1 MSSSRI
7 RSSSVTHPV
16 EEKLLL
22 DESSSPMVRANTVR
36 SWSHSL
42 RSLYVPAE
50 LTLPWYDDSDGRS
63 RKLLEKWKPKK
74 SSDEIKNE
82 QLNEAKILETDLAET
97 HPKLLEEWNSF
108 IHDKK
113 NADFNRQIQEGTMN
127 EYTFREQFKIEVGDK
142 DKCKV
147 VDKFLLTK
155 EIKSQKPPMP
165 VLSSWEEMVH
175 LFGDEKEPKACAPAY
190 WKEEVSVGWGDR
202 ARLIKVGVDVPAIWE
217 IADAEQMITAD
228 LYITFTWEVKA
239 KRDEIWDSVKR
250 EFRVPVWK
258 IVLKSGKFISNL
270 KKHDIL
276 DDHLSCGDEKNGRVT
291 IIQRVTMTADFSQVF
306 ELSRFPFDEQIIGW
320 TIRYWLIPYSF
331 MEDGKTI
338 LRRGRLIFYEDI
350 KWKCRVKKNALKPVD
365 EWSIIRDEE
374 QLYDKLN
381 FEFTVTDTLM
391 DPKNGR
397 VWPEIRFSFKVKR
410 NPDFM
415 LWNVVLPITLIVYFG
430 LFGNLTAFY
439 NDFDRT
445 SFTAALLFT
454 IFSIKNNVQYAL
466 SKIGYSTALD
476 SYILLSQ
483 GMVILQGV
491 CGVLISHVESETLRK
506 GSEEGEL
513 EDYMGPLVLGICGS
527 FIWTYITY
535 RFWMRRPLSCICN
548 CS

>member
-1 MSSSRI
+1 
-7 RSSSVTHPV
+7 
-16 EEKLLL
+16 LLL
-22 DESSSPMVRANTVR
+22 DESSSPIVRAQTVR

-74 SSDEIKNE
+74 RSDEIKNE

-113 NADFNRQIQEGTMN
+113 NADFKRQIEEGTMN
-127 EYTFREQFKIEVGDK
+127 EYTFREQFKIEVGEK
-142 DKCKV
+142 DKCKL
-147 VDKFLLTK
+147 VDKYLLTK

-165 VLSSWEEMVH
+165 VLSSWEEMVQ
-175 LFGDEKEPKACAPAY
+175 LFGDEKEHKACAPAY
-190 WKEEVSVGWGDR
+190 WKNEVSVGWGDR

-535 RFWMRRPLSCICN
+535 RFWMRRPLSCICY
-548 CS
+548 CSQGEEL